1 LAAIGGVVN
10 LLMMMTANLVGF
22 VLGLDGM
29 KHLLTELTTTAAGW
43 RFMAFAC
50 GCLFVA
56 IQVMFE
62 YREEEL
68 RRGVERKC

>member
-1 LAAIGGVVN
+1 
-10 LLMMMTANLVGF
+10 
-22 VLGLDGM
+22 
-29 KHLLTELTTTAAGW
+29 LTELTTTAAGW